1 MGLHIREIA
10 DDDVAAVI
18 ALWQACDLTRP
29 WNDPHVD
36 VALARTTSSSTI
48 LVATA
53 TATPTAAP
61 GASDGAAG
69 PGGQN
74 VVGTVLVGCDGH
86 RGWMYYLAV
95 APNARGRGYGRDLVV
110 AAEAWPAGEGAGKV
124 QLMVRGTN
132 TATIGFYERLGY
144 ADQDCVVLGRRFS

>member
-29 WNDPHVD
+29 RNDPHDD

-48 LVATA
+48 FVATA
-53 TATPTAAP
+53 TAAP
-61 GASDGAAG
+61 GASDGDAG
-69 PGGQN
+69 PGGEN
-74 VVGTVLVGCDGH
+74 VVGTVMVGCDGH

-95 APNARGRGYGRDLVV
+95 APDARGRGFGRDLVV
-110 AAEAWPAGEGAGKV
+110 AAEAWLATQGAGKV

-144 ADQDCVVLGRRFS
+144 TDQDCVVLGRRFS